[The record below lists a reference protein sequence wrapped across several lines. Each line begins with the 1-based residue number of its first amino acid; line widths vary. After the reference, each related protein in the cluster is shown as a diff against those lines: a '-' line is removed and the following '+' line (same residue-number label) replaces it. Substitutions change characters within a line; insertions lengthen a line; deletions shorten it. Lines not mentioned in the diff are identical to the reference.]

1 MSLLPIAR
9 RGAALGLAA
18 VVTLPPAPPRPPQL
32 EVLVVI
38 DQFRGDYFDRYGP
51 ALKGGLARFAREGIV
66 FTDAHQ
72 DHAITE
78 TAPGHSTTLSG
89 RSSASTGILANRLG
103 VSDSAAPLLG
113 VKGPGA
119 SPHRFRGTTLY
130 DWLRARDPGTRVL
143 SVSKKDRGA
152 ILPVGRAKADVYWY
166 ESGRF
171 TTSTWYRTALPA
183 WLDAWNAR
191 RGAAKFAGR
200 TWTLSRPET
209 EYPEP
214 DSMPYENGGRSFTFP
229 HRFPEDTVAA
239 QGAVGSSPWADSLTL
254 DVALEGVRALQL
266 GRRGGTDLLVVA
278 LSSTDAVG
286 HRYGPDSRELRDHL
300 LRLDGWLGT
309 FLDSLGALVPAERTV
324 FALTADHGVQ
334 PFPERGTGGRAS
346 LTALL
351 RDTRQTLRQ
360 RHGAEFG
367 VEDESGLVLADTMAL
382 RKKGVSPDSLAQ
394 LMARSAERLPGV
406 RQVFTRASLAAAAS
420 SDEEARLW
428 RRAIPGT
435 QPWLIAVSLQPDWQW
450 SDGPGGTTHG
460 TTNRNDTHVAL
471 AVLRPGV
478 APARV
483 TRRVTTEDIG
493 PTFAA
498 LAGVRPSEPVTGQV
512 LQEVTGAKAKSR

>member
-18 VVTLPPAPPRPPQL
+18 IVMLPPAPPSPPRL
-32 EVLVVI
+32 EVLVVL

-51 ALKGGLARFAREGIV
+51 AFKGGLARFAREGVV

-72 DHAITE
+72 DHAISE
-78 TAPGHSTTLSG
+78 TAPGHATTLSG

-103 VSDSAAPLLG
+103 VSDSASPLLG

-119 SPHRFRGTTLY
+119 SPHRFRGTALY
-130 DWLRARDPGTRVL
+130 DWLRARDAGTRVL

-166 ESGRF
+166 QSGRF

-191 RGAAKFAGR
+191 RGAAKLAGR
-200 TWTLSRPET
+200 SWTLSRPEH

-229 HRFPEDTVAA
+229 HRFPDDTAA
-239 QGAVGSSPWADSLTL
+239 AEGAVGSSPWADSLTI

-266 GRRGGTDLLVVA
+266 GRRAGTDLLVVS

-300 LRLDGWLGT
+300 LRLDGWLGS
-309 FLDSLGALVPAERTV
+309 FLDSLGVLVPAERTV
-324 FALTADHGVQ
+324 FVLTADHGVQ
-334 PFPERGTGGRAS
+334 PFPERGAGGRAS

-351 RDTRQTLRQ
+351 RDTRGMLQ
-360 RHGAEFG
+360 RSHGAEFG
-367 VEDESGLVLADTMAL
+367 LEDESGLVLADTVAL
-382 RKKGVSPDSLAQ
+382 RAKGVRPDSLAS
-394 LMARSAERLPGV
+394 LMARAAERLPGV
-406 RQVFTRASLAAAAS
+406 RQVFTPASLAAAATG
-420 SDEEARLW
+420 DEEGRLW
-428 RRAIPGT
+428 RKAIPGT
-435 QPWLIAVSLQPDWQW
+435 QPWLIAVSLQPGWQW
-450 SDGPGGTTHG
+450 SDGPGSTGHG
-460 TTNRNDTHVAL
+460 TTNREDTHVAL

-493 PTFAA
+493 PTLAK
-498 LAGVRPSEPVTGQV
+498 LAGVRPGEPVTGQV
-512 LQEVTGAKAKSR
+512 LKEIIDARAKSR